1 MRQMG
6 HEARDLR
13 EKAGFLP
20 RSVVLCRRK
29 DMEFENRLCRI
40 DSRSRR
46 EVAMKKLWF
55 CVFLTALCLLILS
68 FSACRSESTAVNAE
82 VSAENSTAA
91 DTENADKNWDIFSS
105 VDVLC
110 EEGDNYQIYTNAEET
125 AYRYVVLDDNGETLD
140 QGYHD
145 WRGGFDFSEKY
156 GFLQLTY
163 GYGGPL
169 WDVRYYDTA
178 RERVSP
184 FFPKPLAAHGETVAY
199 FSMREEEILL
209 VVQNM
214 FDPATYYK
222 EFDRDFPPPRLVSR
236 CIRPG

>member
-82 VSAENSTAA
+82 ASAESSIA
-91 DTENADKNWDIFSS
+91 DTENADRNWDILSS

-145 WRGGFDFSEKY
+145 WRGGGSFDEKD
-156 GFLQLTY
+156 GILQLTY

-169 WDVRYYDTA
+169 WDVRYYDTT
-178 RERVSP
+178 RGRVSP
-184 FFPKPLAAHGETVAY
+184 YFSMPLATHGETVAY
-199 FSMREEEILL
+199 FSMGGEEILL

-222 EFDRDFPPPRLVSR
+222 EFDRDFSAS
-236 CIRPG
+236 I